1 MYRTLSFAIYQGG
14 ESLFLH
20 LNVTC
25 VGEKLNLG
33 FILILGV
40 TDGLNLFF
48 VVR

>member
-1 MYRTLSFAIYQGG
+1 MYRTLSFAIYQGA
-14 ESLFLH
+14 ESLFPH